1 MQKQDKSAPI
11 VDAVTVTPGWE
22 AALGAALGDDLEA
35 PGLAATAADTA
46 TGWRALPALP
56 DDGGWPEGIAPLAGR
71 EVAPEGL
78 ARPLARP

>member
-46 TGWRALPALP
+46 TGSEPWRSTWTETAASDRPTPKQLLRYPRRRPPPAP
-56 DDGGWPEGIAPLAGR
+56 
-71 EVAPEGL
+71 
-78 ARPLARP
+78 